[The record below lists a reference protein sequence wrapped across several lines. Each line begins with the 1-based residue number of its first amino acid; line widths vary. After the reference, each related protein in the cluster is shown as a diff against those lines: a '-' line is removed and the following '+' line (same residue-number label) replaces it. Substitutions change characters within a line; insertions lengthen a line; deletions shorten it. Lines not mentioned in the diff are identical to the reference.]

1 MPFTRLFAAA
11 PCCFKDG
18 RVIRFLL
25 SLRKS
30 YTILLKMAP
39 NSHITTRELCE
50 RNRYCSEDGNNA
62 VFPLPARHRRNR
74 RLITTDTSTLSS
86 DSRAISLTQL
96 KDTWTST
103 SLTKLYTAGR
113 AERNCRL
120 CFLKILLDLFFVM
133 SAARYLPDIFILCFC
148 VTNWFHWTLCCF
160 SSLLWSWMNKN

>member
-1 MPFTRLFAAA
+1 M
-11 PCCFKDG
+11 G
-18 RVIRFLL
+18 GWSVFLL

-133 SAARYLPDIFILCFC
+133 SAARYLPDIFIC
-148 VTNWFHWTLCCF
+148 VFVSPIDSIELYAASVHCYGLEWIRTRTFNSTNNLI
-160 SSLLWSWMNKN
+160 

>member
-1 MPFTRLFAAA
+1 MPFTRLLAAA

-18 RVIRFLL
+18 RVISFLL

-30 YTILLKMAP
+30 YPILLKMAP

-74 RLITTDTSTLSS
+74 RFITTDSSTLSA
-86 DSRAISLTQL
+86 DSRAISQTQL

-113 AERNCRL
+113 AERNYRL
-120 CFLKILLDLFFVM
+120 CFLEILLDLFFVV
-133 SAARYLPDIFILCFC
+133 SAARYFHFVFLCHQLIPLNSMLLQFIVMVLN
-148 VTNWFHWTLCCF
+148 V
-160 SSLLWSWMNKN
+160 